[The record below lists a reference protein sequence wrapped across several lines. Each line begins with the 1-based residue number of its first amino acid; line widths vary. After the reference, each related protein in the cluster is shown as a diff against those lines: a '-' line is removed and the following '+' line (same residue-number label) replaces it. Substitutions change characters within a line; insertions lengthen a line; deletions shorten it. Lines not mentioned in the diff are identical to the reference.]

1 MAWRRSL
8 LLSFAACALG
18 FQPAPAPVPCPRVP
32 VTGLRQR
39 VWAPVD
45 VLRPAV
51 VASAPGGGQM
61 YALGLRSTRAGPGLR
76 ATGDGADLRADDMSR
91 DTTELKTG
99 VQLRTPDMDALCAW
113 LTEEVT
119 LWLDEDWIER
129 DVHRLMGEAAAAS
142 VRRMVNDGQAGI
154 SNILFGVAEDL
165 GAAKFPRLF
174 ESDVNEW
181 DVANKVS
188 DLLLQSMNIE
198 VCCTT
203 PPITGLRP
211 RSGPPLSPPRSMPRS
226 ASCRPAWRMKT
237 RASRCP
243 APRLPNYTAA
253 PPRGPD

>member
-1 MAWRRSL
+1 MSL
-8 LLSFAACALG
+8 
-18 FQPAPAPVPCPRVP
+18 
-32 VTGLRQR
+32 
-39 VWAPVD
+39 
-45 VLRPAV
+45 
-51 VASAPGGGQM
+51 
-61 YALGLRSTRAGPGLR
+61 
-76 ATGDGADLRADDMSR
+76 

-203 PPITGLRP
+203 PPITGL
-211 RSGPPLSPPRSMPRS
+211 
-226 ASCRPAWRMKT
+226 
-237 RASRCP
+237 
-243 APRLPNYTAA
+243 PNYGEAA
-253 PPRGPD
+253 PVQALVQDSSGFQVPESSVDKYIFLQKALDGRVPTTDVNAAVLLTLRYFLHPFLSLARACVNRAIDGCWQQCSPRGGVYSMLSLSGNLLHYRC

>member
-1 MAWRRSL
+1 
-8 LLSFAACALG
+8 
-18 FQPAPAPVPCPRVP
+18 
-32 VTGLRQR
+32 
-39 VWAPVD
+39 
-45 VLRPAV
+45 
-51 VASAPGGGQM
+51 M

-76 ATGDGADLRADDMSR
+76 ATGDGADLKADDMSR

-129 DVHRLMGEAAAAS
+129 DVHRLMGEQAAS
-142 VRRMVNDGQAGI
+142 TVRKMVEGGQAGI

-165 GAAKFPRLF
+165 GVTNFPRLF

-188 DLLLQSMNIE
+188 DLLLQSMGID

-203 PPITGLRP
+203 PPITGLP
-211 RSGPPLSPPRSMPRS
+211 DYGAAMESSSPAGAVVDRFQ
-226 ASCRPAWRMKT
+226 
-237 RASRCP
+237 
-243 APRLPNYTAA
+243 APESTVDKYIFLQKALDGRVSPQDLNAA
-253 PPRGPD
+253 VLLALK

>member
-1 MAWRRSL
+1 
-8 LLSFAACALG
+8 
-18 FQPAPAPVPCPRVP
+18 
-32 VTGLRQR
+32 
-39 VWAPVD
+39 
-45 VLRPAV
+45 
-51 VASAPGGGQM
+51 M

-76 ATGDGADLRADDMSR
+76 ATGDGADLKADDMSR

-203 PPITGLRP
+203 PPITGL
-211 RSGPPLSPPRSMPRS
+211 
-226 ASCRPAWRMKT
+226 
-237 RASRCP
+237 
-243 APRLPNYTAA
+243 PNYGEAA
-253 PPRGPD
+253 PVQAPVQDSSGFQVPESSVDKYIFLQKALDGRVPTTDVNAAVLLTLRYFLHPFLSLARACVNRAIDGCWQQCSPRGGVYSMLSLSGNLLHYRC